1 MSEEERKQWSIDS
14 FSGGMVDR
22 VDDNLLKDD
31 ESPDCQNVY
40 SDKIG
45 ALVKRR
51 GQQKLNSLSLEGP
64 VRGLYA
70 YYDIPLGGV
79 DRRLVAVAN
88 GTAYYWNPSTSTFVS
103 LKTGLDLYAPYG
115 FATCINY
122 MVAANG
128 VDAPWKWDGVAV
140 SSLANAPA
148 DAKLPLLHC
157 EMLFVTRTSEPYTV
171 YFTEPFYPETWP
183 VDCFFKVGE
192 GDGDVITAMCSYQG
206 LLTIF
211 KRRSIWHLH
220 GGTKD
225 EFVKYGLRKM
235 HDGVGCVGPNA
246 VAFHGGRLYFVGDY
260 GVYVWDGDQALNL
273 TEDFIP
279 NLWSNLNREYLHLA
293 AVTVW
298 RERLWVA
305 VPEGSAQY
313 NNLVLMGALDSET
326 GRVKAWWPWRGINAS
341 VFCAYDPG
349 TGPKLYAGGS
359 DDGYVREQDVG
370 TSDDGTAIVAY
381 WTGKAFDIGAA
392 ESKKK
397 FLRAFVR
404 DMPSANDVDLSY
416 RLDYG
421 TWVAATAE
429 TTDPLVR
436 RYKFPPGTYG
446 RYFQP
451 KLSHSTTASCAVR
464 GLMVEHKAKKP
475 R

>member
-1 MSEEERKQWSIDS
+1 MSEEEKKQWSIDS

-40 SDKIG
+40 SDKLG
-45 ALVKRR
+45 ALVKRS
-51 GQQKLNSLSLEGP
+51 GQQKLNSLSLGAP

-70 YYDIPLGGV
+70 YYDIPQGGV
-79 DRRLVAVAN
+79 DRRLIAVAN
-88 GTAYYWNPSTSTFVS
+88 GSAYYWNSGTSTFVS
-103 LKTGLDLYAPYG
+103 IKGNLNLYAPYR

-122 MVAANG
+122 VVAANG
-128 VDAPWKWDGVAV
+128 VDAPWKWNGAAC
-140 SSLANAPA
+140 SSLSNAPS
-148 DAKLPLLHC
+148 DAKLPVLHC
-157 EMLFVTRTSEPYTV
+157 EMLFVTRASKPYTV
-171 YFTEPFYPETWP
+171 YFSDPFYPETWP
-183 VDCFFKVGE
+183 APNFFEVGK

-206 LLTIF
+206 LLVIF
-211 KRRSIWHLH
+211 KRRSVWHLH
-220 GGTKD
+220 GGTK
-225 EFVKYGLRKM
+225 EEMVQYGLRKM
-235 HDGVGCVGPNA
+235 YDGVGCVGPNA
-246 VAFHGGRLYFVGDY
+246 VTFHGGRLYLVGDN
-260 GVYVWDGDQALNL
+260 GVYVWDGDQAVNL

-279 NLWSNLNREYLHLA
+279 NLWRGLNREYLHLA
-293 AVTVW
+293 AVTAW

-305 VPEGSAQY
+305 VPEGTAQY
-313 NNLVLMGALDSET
+313 NNLVLVGEVDDQS
-326 GRVKAWWPWRGINAS
+326 GRVKSWWPWRGINAS
-341 VFCAYDPG
+341 VFCVYDPG
-349 TGPKLYAGGS
+349 TGPKLYAGS
-359 DDGYVREQDVG
+359 SNDGHVREQDTG
-370 TSDDGTAIVAY
+370 NTDDGTAISAY

-421 TWVAATAE
+421 PWQSMTPE

-436 RYKFPPGTYG
+436 RYRFPAGTYG

-451 KLSHSTTASCAVR
+451 KLSHSSTGSCSVR
-464 GLMVEHKAKKP
+464 GVMVEYKTKKP